1 MKRGNGFEQ
10 YGFFKVAA
18 ASPQVMPADPAANGG
33 YILEAMEKAHREG
46 ARLLVLPELC
56 ITGYTCGD
64 LFHQHTLLEAAEE
77 GVRSILAQTAGF
89 PLVTILGAPIP
100 VGNRLFN
107 SGVVIQGGKVMGIVP
122 KQYLPNYKE
131 FYEERWFASGIDT
144 EGLRILYAG
153 FEVPFGRDLLF
164 RLEGDPRFIFG
175 VEICEDLWSVHP
187 PSSELSREGA
197 LILCNLSAS
206 NEVIG
211 KNLYRRDLVRMQSAR
226 CVAAYLYAGS
236 GVLEST
242 TDLVFGGS
250 TFIAENGVILAEGK
264 RFSRQLELVVTEVDL
279 DRLLAE
285 RRLLTPFMDREKR
298 STGFPYRIV
307 PIPELPSGTGELQA
321 AMGSGSSYHEI
332 GPQDGSPSQDPE
344 RFLRK
349 IDPYPF
355 VPSNPAE
362 RDERCEEIFA
372 IQTAGLARRIEYT
385 KSETA
390 VVGISGGLDSTLALL
405 VTARTFDLL
414 GIPRKQIL
422 AVTMPGFGTTDDTY
436 QNALRLMRALKVHSR
451 EIDIKAAC
459 LKHFEDIG
467 HDPKVHDTTYENV
480 QARERTQILMDLAN
494 KHRGLVVGT
503 GDLSELALGWC
514 TYNGDHMSMYAVNSG
529 IPKTLVRYLV
539 QWIADHVSE
548 GSAREVL
555 HRILTTPITPELLP
569 PDPHGRIQQKTE
581 DIVGP
586 YELHDFFLYHF
597 LRYGAPPEKILFLA
611 GAAFADR
618 YDQGTL
624 RKWLEMFLKRFFSQ
638 QYKRSCVPDGPKVG
652 SINLSPR
659 GDWRMPSDAS
669 AAAWLERIHN
679 DQ

>member
-1 MKRGNGFEQ
+1 MSTRKGLER
-10 YGFFKVAA
+10 YGFFKVSV
-18 ASPQVMPADPAANGG
+18 ASPRLALANPAANVAF
-33 YILEAMEKAHREG
+33 ILEAMEKAEEQG

-56 ITGYTCGD
+56 MTGYTCGD
-64 LFHQHTLLEAAEE
+64 LFHQRALLEAAEE
-77 GVRSILAQTAGF
+77 GIRSILTQTRGS

-100 VGNRLFN
+100 VGNCLYN
-107 SGVVIQGGKVMGIVP
+107 TGVVIQGGQILGIIP

-131 FYEERWFASGIDT
+131 FYEERWFSSGVGT
-144 EGLRILYAG
+144 EGMRIRYADT
-153 FEVPFGRDLLF
+153 EVPFGRDLLF
-164 RLEGDPRFIFG
+164 RLEEDPRFSFG
-175 VEICEDLWSVHP
+175 VEICEDLWSVSP
-187 PSSELSREGA
+187 PSSDLSREGA

-206 NEVIG
+206 NEGIG

-264 RFSRQLELVVTEVDL
+264 RFSRELELVVVEVDL
-279 DRLLAE
+279 DRLQAE
-285 RRLLTPFMDREKR
+285 RRMLTPFMDRETTSQR
-298 STGFPYRIV
+298 FPYRVV
-307 PIPELPSGTGELQA
+307 PIPVGRKQRAETSQRIENPQNVA
-321 AMGSGSSYHEI
+321 GSLSYT
-332 GPQDGSPSQDPE
+332 
-344 RFLRK
+344 FLRR
-349 IDPYPF
+349 IDPFPF

-372 IQTAGLARRIEYT
+372 IQTAGLARRMEHT

-405 VTARTFDLL
+405 VTVRTFDLL

-422 AVTMPGFGTTDDTY
+422 AVTMPGFGTTDVTY
-436 QNALRLMRALKVHSR
+436 QNALQLMSSLGVSSR
-451 EIDIKAAC
+451 EIDIRESC
-459 LKHFEDIG
+459 LRHFEDIG

-514 TYNGDHMSMYAVNSG
+514 TYNGDHMSMYGVNSG

-539 QWIADHVSE
+539 QWIADHASP
-548 GSAREVL
+548 GSTREVL
-555 HRILTTPITPELLP
+555 HRILSTPITPELLP
-569 PDPHGRIQQKTE
+569 PDSDGRIQQKTE
-581 DIVGP
+581 DLIGP
-586 YELHDFFLYHF
+586 YALHDFFLYHF
-597 LRYGAPPEKILFLA
+597 LRYGAPPDKILFLA
-611 GAAFADR
+611 GIAFRDQ
-618 YDQGTL
+618 YDELTL
-624 RKWLEMFLKRFFSQ
+624 RKWLEVFFRRFFSQ

-659 GDWRMPSDAS
+659 GDWRMPSDATV
-669 AAAWLERIHN
+669 AAWLAQLN
-679 DQ
+679 TSQ

>member
-1 MKRGNGFEQ
+1 MNRGNGFEK
-10 YGFFKVAA
+10 YGFFKVSV
-18 ASPQVMPADPAANGG
+18 ASPRVMPADPATNAG

-77 GVRSILAQTAGF
+77 GVRSILAQTAGS
-89 PLVTILGAPIP
+89 PLVTILGAPVP

-107 SGVVIQGGKVMGIVP
+107 SAVVMQGGKILGIVP

-131 FYEERWFASGIDT
+131 FYEERWFASGMGT
-144 EGLRILYAG
+144 EGMRVSYAG
-153 FEVPFGRDLLF
+153 SEVPFGRDLLF
-164 RLEGDPRFIFG
+164 RSEEDQRFIFG

-187 PSSELSREGA
+187 PSSELAREGA

-211 KNLYRRDLVRMQSAR
+211 KNLYRRDLVKMQSAR

-250 TFIAENGVILAEGK
+250 TFIAENGVILAEGR
-264 RFSRQLELVVTEVDL
+264 RFSRQLELVTVEVDL

-285 RRLLTPFMDREKR
+285 RRMLTPFMDREK
-298 STGFPYRIV
+298 SSSGFPYRIV
-307 PIPELPSGTGELQA
+307 SIP
-321 AMGSGSSYHEI
+321 AM
-332 GPQDGSPSQDPE
+332 PPDRSPSLHE
-344 RFLRK
+344 RKFFRR

-355 VPSNPAE
+355 VPGNPAE

-372 IQTAGLARRIEYT
+372 IQTAGLAKRMEHTR
-385 KSETA
+385 SETA

-405 VTARTFDLL
+405 VTARTFDLVR
-414 GIPRKQIL
+414 IPRKQIL
-422 AVTMPGFGTTDDTY
+422 AVTMPGFGTTDATY
-436 QNALRLMRALKVHSR
+436 QNALQLMHSLGVSLR

-467 HDPKVHDTTYENV
+467 HDPSIHDTTYENV

-529 IPKTLVRYLV
+529 VPKTLVRYLV

-548 GSAREVL
+548 GSTREVL
-555 HRILTTPITPELLP
+555 HRILATPITPELLP

-581 DIVGP
+581 DIIGP

-597 LRYGAPPEKILFLA
+597 LRYGAPPDKILFLA
-611 GAAFADR
+611 GIAFADR
-618 YDQGTL
+618 YDEGTL
-624 RKWLEMFLKRFFSQ
+624 RKWLEVFLKRFFAQ

-669 AAAWLERIHN
+669 PAAWLEQLRN
-679 DQ
+679 PRKDR

>member
-1 MKRGNGFEQ
+1 MNRGNGLEK
-10 YGFFKVAA
+10 YGFFRVSV
-18 ASPQVMPADPAANGG
+18 ASPRVMPADPAANAG

-46 ARLLVLPELC
+46 SRLLVLPELC

-64 LFHQHTLLEAAEE
+64 LFHQHTLWEAAEE
-77 GVRSILAQTAGF
+77 GVRSILAQTAGS
-89 PLVTILGAPIP
+89 PLVTILGAPVP

-107 SGVVIQGGKVMGIVP
+107 AGVVMQGGKILGIVP

-131 FYEERWFASGIDT
+131 FYEERWFASGMGT
-144 EGLRILYAG
+144 EGMKVSYAG
-153 FEVPFGRDLLF
+153 FEAPFGRDLLF
-164 RLEGDPRFIFG
+164 RSEEDPRFVFG

-187 PSSELSREGA
+187 PSSELAREGA

-211 KNLYRRDLVRMQSAR
+211 KNLYRRDLVKTQSAR

-250 TFIAENGVILAEGK
+250 TFIAENGVILAEGR
-264 RFSRQLELVVTEVDL
+264 RFSRQLELVVAEVDL

-285 RRLLTPFMDREKR
+285 RRMLTPFMDREK
-298 STGFPYRIV
+298 SSSGFPYRIV
-307 PIPELPSGTGELQA
+307 SIP
-321 AMGSGSSYHEI
+321 AM
-332 GPQDGSPSQDPE
+332 PPDRSPSLHE
-344 RFLRK
+344 KKFFRR

-355 VPSNPAE
+355 VPGNPAE

-372 IQTAGLARRIEYT
+372 IQTAGLAKRMEHTR
-385 KSETA
+385 SETA

-405 VTARTFDLL
+405 VTTRTFDLV
-414 GIPRKQIL
+414 GIPRKRIL

-436 QNALRLMRALKVHSR
+436 QNALQLMNSLGVTLR

-467 HDPKVHDTTYENV
+467 HDPSIHDTTYENV

-529 IPKTLVRYLV
+529 VPKTLVRYLV

-548 GSAREVL
+548 GSTREVL
-555 HRILTTPITPELLP
+555 HRILATPITPELLP

-581 DIVGP
+581 DIIGP

-597 LRYGAPPEKILFLA
+597 LRYGAPPDKILFLA
-611 GAAFADR
+611 GIAFADR
-618 YDQGTL
+618 YDEGTL
-624 RKWLEMFLKRFFSQ
+624 WKWLEVFLKRFFAQ

-669 AAAWLERIHN
+669 ATAWLEQLRN
-679 DQ
+679 PRKDR